1 MKFSEEQH
9 KAIAANGAYLTVRAG
24 AGAGKTS
31 VLVERYLRHIR
42 EENATP
48 DDILTIT
55 YTRRAAADMKRRI
68 VEALRQ
74 SGRPDLASQ
83 AEIGPISTI
92 HGYCERL
99 LKEYPFSIGIDPK
112 FDVMEASS
120 SLIEE
125 CARRS
130 LSAAEIR
137 EIELPYIRKRAG
149 ERVGGEPR
157 RDVAAKIIGQI
168 KLVLDKFRLAGKTS
182 ADLWRLADSPE
193 RIQAAWRQYEDEAA
207 REALG
212 SEYHADWRGKPSR
225 KNKQW
230 LASPFDSDKDFEAAE
245 LTAGL
250 ASLSART
257 WDLLSAEFDRR
268 KCFDYTELEARACKL
283 LEADSEVLRGRY
295 KWIIVDEAQDLNPV
309 QYRILEATPTE
320 SKLLVGDP
328 RQAIYAFRGASRELF
343 VSSIA
348 RSNCSTLLTNWRSTS
363 SILDAVQSIFE
374 DIWPEDNVR
383 MNCGQEEVCG
393 PKVELWHVG
402 RRPHEAMAEG
412 LRQLISEGCAP
423 KDIAVLIRYATKVE
437 DLTAKL
443 RTLGLKVASP
453 GTGKKYFVRG
463 EIRDLGSALQA
474 LADPSDDLAM
484 LSTLRSP
491 LVGIPLD
498 DCIALGLAARNS
510 EGTVYSQ
517 IPKHSFSEAART
529 RIAVFLGWFEQ
540 LSLRVDR
547 MSAWEVLAEIYA
559 AVDLDARFAMAKEKE
574 QLVANSRKLLSIA
587 ISQRN
592 VGAGEFG
599 NWLSKQAEMFG
610 SSVPDADTLS
620 PEATAI
626 RISTMHRAKGLEWDT
641 VIVQTTEMKD
651 PDKRKEVVVDPA
663 AGILGVHDKY
673 IPQAL
678 SAANARQLE
687 AEVAEEL
694 RLLYVAATRARTK
707 LCIVT
712 TSSGEGTCF
721 AAIKN
726 GLAKRGDIIIR
737 DLRSIPQEKS
747 GPQITMPPQPI
758 S

>member
-1 MKFSEEQH
+1 MKFSEEQQ

-42 EENATP
+42 EESATP

-112 FDVMEASS
+112 FSVMDDSS
-120 SLIEE
+120 NMIEE
-125 CARRS
+125 CARRA
-130 LSAAEIR
+130 LSADDICDV
-137 EIELPYIRKRAG
+137 ELPYIQSCAG
-149 ERVGGEPR
+149 ERIAGEPR
-157 RDVAAKIIGQI
+157 RDVAAKIIHQI
-168 KLVLDKFRLAGKTS
+168 NLVLDKFRTAGKTS
-182 ADLWRLADSPE
+182 ADLWRFADSPE
-193 RIQAAWRQYEDEAA
+193 RIQATWRQYEDAAA
-207 REALG
+207 REVLG
-212 SEYHADWRGKPSR
+212 TEYHADWRGQRSKNSR
-225 KNKQW
+225 KW
-230 LASPFDSDKDFEAAE
+230 MTTRFDQDEDFAAAA

-257 WDLLSAEFDRR
+257 WDLLTAEFDRR

-283 LEADSEVLRGRY
+283 LETDAEVLRGRY
-295 KWIIVDEAQDLNPV
+295 KWIIVDEAQDINPV

-320 SKLLVGDP
+320 SRLLVGDP

-343 VSSIA
+343 VNSIG

-383 MNCGQEEVCG
+383 MHCGKEGTPG
-393 PKVELWHVG
+393 PKVEVWRVG
-402 RRPHEAMAEG
+402 LRPHDAMTEG
-412 LRQLISEGCAP
+412 LRQIISEGCPP
-423 KDIAVLIRYATKVE
+423 KDIAVLVRNATKVE

-443 RTLGLKVASP
+443 RTLGHKVASP

-474 LADPSDDLAM
+474 LSDPSDDLAL

-510 EGTVYSQ
+510 RAPVYSV
-517 IPKHSFSEAART
+517 IPNHSFSDDART
-529 RIAVFLGWFEQ
+529 RITEFLGWFEQ
-540 LSLRVDR
+540 LSTRVDR
-547 MSAWEVLAEIYA
+547 MSAWEVLAEVYA
-559 AVDLDARFAMAKEKE
+559 AVDLDARFAMTKDKE
-574 QLVANSRKLLSIA
+574 QLVANSRKLLTIA
-587 ISQRN
+587 MDQRN

-599 NWLSKQAEMFG
+599 DWLSKQAEMFG
-610 SSVPDADTLS
+610 GSVPDADTLS
-620 PEATAI
+620 PESTAI

-651 PDKRKEVVVDPA
+651 PDKQKDVVVDPV
-663 AGILGVHDKY
+663 AGILGVRGEY
-673 IPQAL
+673 IPHAL

-687 AEVAEEL
+687 AEAAEEL
-694 RLLYVAATRARTK
+694 RLLYVAATRAKTK

-712 TSSGEGTCF
+712 MASGAGKCF

-726 GLAKRGDIIIR
+726 GLAKRGDIVIR
-737 DLRSIPQEKS
+737 DLKSTPQEQND
-747 GPQITMPPQPI
+747 PRTTTPPQPRP
-758 S
+758 